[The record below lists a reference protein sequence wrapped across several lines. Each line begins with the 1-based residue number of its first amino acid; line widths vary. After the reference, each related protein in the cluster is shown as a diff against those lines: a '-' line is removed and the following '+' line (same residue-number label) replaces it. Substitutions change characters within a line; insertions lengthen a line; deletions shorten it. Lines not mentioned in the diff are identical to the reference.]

1 LKWLRDSGWVDF
13 IRKHVSAGGAVLGLC
28 GGFHM
33 LGWKVKED
41 TKTKQG
47 IALLPIHSTTTPA
60 ECNDIDHI
68 KGQLYPSGVRVEG
81 FKIVCGFTE
90 VIMSERDNVVQ
101 GRYKGLAPLVGYGNG
116 KPEGMRLGRIKGTCV
131 HGILRSAKA
140 RVELLVPAED
150 RKKFHSILAGDATKD
165 PIEKLANQLE
175 TCGLDHARLRK
186 MVFGESVQQ

>member
-1 LKWLRDSGWVDF
+1 
-13 IRKHVSAGGAVLGLC
+13 
-28 GGFHM
+28 M

-47 IALLPIHSTTTPA
+47 IALLPIHSTTTSA

-116 KPEGMRLGRIKGTCV
+116 KTNITYQRCMRNIFIIYRFL
-131 HGILRSAKA
+131 
-140 RVELLVPAED
+140 
-150 RKKFHSILAGDATKD
+150 
-165 PIEKLANQLE
+165 
-175 TCGLDHARLRK
+175 
-186 MVFGESVQQ
+186 